1 MAEGSLP
8 GDDTEVM
15 ISDQSNDDIEV
26 KSESN
31 DDIEVKSEGGSAVKA
46 NNRAGAKNWTDVEL
60 WAACKAFVD
69 ASTSDG
75 TDQKLGDFAGKVKNA
90 TAKYT
95 GTGGEL
101 NRDGMC
107 MRST

>member
-1 MAEGSLP
+1 MAESNLP
-8 GDDTEVM
+8 GDDTRAM
-15 ISDQSNDDIEV
+15 ISDLDDDE
-26 KSESN
+26 
-31 DDIEVKSEGGSAVKA
+31 IEVKSEGGSAVKA

-60 WAACKAFVD
+60 WVACKAFVD

-95 GTGGEL
+95 GTDGEL

-107 MRST
+107 MRLGDNP